1 MRQSQNI
8 FRKHSQTGEWC
19 SLLVPLAIIAPLINN
34 KIFSTQ
40 DMLLIIQ
47 CVFITILSHKLWYAI
62 DASTNLSKH
71 EKSSP
76 AGQTYMSKDKTK
88 NTCMV
93 IVICLCLTVVWLV
106 TGINR
111 SGIITLIGI
120 LAYPC
125 FLPLLFSTFPGSFT
139 YGEGCIV
146 MQSVTLFIINTFTKL
161 ISTPQYPKEAS
172 YVFTAIIQVLLL
184 SEILLIVISTVTKP
198 ILKKYP
204 QLFYVGTLIIFGG
217 SLLVLIAVLP
227 TGPVSFVIT
236 YITNSNEVG
245 KLIFIW
251 FIPVMVSLLIVKKKQ
266 NTTAKA
272 STSARKLFHGLVVI
286 VMLSGLNK
294 DIEFTSFASLMML
307 IMFVYIECLRTLNI
321 GKISALLNDALSK
334 FTDEKD
340 EGSLILSHIY
350 LLIGVFLPLWIA
362 YDLKSVPKLFLL
374 SGVLSVGIGDSVASI
389 IGSRYGKTKWPYSP
403 RKSVEGTMASI
414 IGQFLFVHFLALT
427 NHLNDYN
434 SNKLLLSITITSLI
448 EAHTTQVDN
457 IVLPFSMYII
467 SYVMG

>member
-1 MRQSQNI
+1 M
-8 FRKHSQTGEWC
+8 
-19 SLLVPLAIIAPLINN
+19 
-34 KIFSTQ
+34 
-40 DMLLIIQ
+40 
-47 CVFITILSHKLWYAI
+47 
-62 DASTNLSKH
+62 
-71 EKSSP
+71 
-76 AGQTYMSKDKTK
+76 
-88 NTCMV
+88 
-93 IVICLCLTVVWLV
+93 
-106 TGINR
+106 
-111 SGIITLIGI
+111 
-120 LAYPC
+120 
-125 FLPLLFSTFPGSFT
+125 
-139 YGEGCIV
+139 
-146 MQSVTLFIINTFTKL
+146 
-161 ISTPQYPKEAS
+161 
-172 YVFTAIIQVLLL
+172 
-184 SEILLIVISTVTKP
+184 
-198 ILKKYP
+198 
-204 QLFYVGTLIIFGG
+204 IIFGG

-272 STSARKLFHGLVVI
+272 STSVRKLFHGLVVI

-457 IVLPFSMYII
+457 IVLSFSMYII